1 MFILPGKTPPS
12 SISVISA
19 KCNILSFASFSLD
32 LSKKSTV
39 VKIQLKSKITK
50 YFFPLH
56 DDLKNWIM
64 ADCLEICW
72 NDFIVFSFL
81 KIYYFQRSIIQ
92 KDSFARTNEIAR
104 KNDEINFW
112 QRILIYWNLQNIFEY
127 SFATG
132 NWILLN
138 FSRQSWSLSFAW
150 ARNLVVKYLTLWTP
164 IF

>member
-1 MFILPGKTPPS
+1 MVILPGKTPPS

-39 VKIQLKSKITK
+39 VNIQLISKITK

-72 NDFIVFSFL
+72 NDFIVFSFFLVKYIIFSDQLFKKTHLLERMKLRERMTKSIFGKGLFNLL
-81 KIYYFQRSIIQ
+81 K
-92 KDSFARTNEIAR
+92 FAKHFWIFICYR
-104 KNDEINFW
+104 K
-112 QRILIYWNLQNIFEY
+112 
-127 SFATG
+127 
-132 NWILLN
+132 LN
-138 FSRQSWSLSFAW
+138 FTQL
-150 ARNLVVKYLTLWTP
+150 
-164 IF
+164 